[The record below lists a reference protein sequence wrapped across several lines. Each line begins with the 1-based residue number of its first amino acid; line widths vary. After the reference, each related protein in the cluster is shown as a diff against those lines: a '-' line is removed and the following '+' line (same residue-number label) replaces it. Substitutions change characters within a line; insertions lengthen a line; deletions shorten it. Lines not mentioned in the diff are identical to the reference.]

1 MATLSYLPAVD
12 NWVVQQHLPVAH
24 AAGGTAARVAAGTAA
39 VATCTAASAEGT
51 WGSAGRR
58 GSAGTSHW
66 RECPPWFAEAA
77 AS

>member
-12 NWVVQQHLPVAH
+12 NWVVQQHLPVAR
-24 AAGGTAARVAAGTAA
+24 AAAGTAA